1 MIRTLQ
7 LYLARDLLR
16 GTFLAAVVLTLVLTV
31 LGLIE
36 PLREHGLTGGQT
48 LMLFG
53 YSMPFMLSF
62 TLPMAALFATTI
74 AYGRFSQDNELMA
87 CKASGISPLALL
99 TPAIV
104 LGAIV
109 SVLTLALGLYVAPR
123 MLAAA
128 QAPIMRN
135 LERIAFQKLRTQR
148 YVGLPPHIIHAD
160 RIDPSSGWVQG
171 MIGLE
176 ASQPEDVRVL
186 VASTASLRFPQEE
199 GKFSFVFQ
207 PINPAVFRQSGGSVG
222 MAEEQRI
229 RRGEVLPELADEP
242 RFYDWDKLWRALADP
257 TTSVQVQQ
265 EVAKIRQEIAI
276 QKFYEDVIGALTA
289 TGEYAKLRQ
298 VPEEAG
304 EAGSHSV
311 VIHTRQA
318 RLSGKDNDEVMLGTE
333 GPTTRPSGVE
343 MPALSPVVVREYVG
357 GRLLRELWARQVRV
371 QGSAESFRP
380 GLVVTLMLE
389 DVTVRSAGAGIRA
402 SHHVDKHEL
411 GTYVLPAEAASAGQN
426 MDLDALQANPRRFG
440 LAANVAPRLDKLRKG
455 MTAKLQRRAAAE
467 IHQRLAYSCSTLLM
481 VMLGAALGLMLRGGQ
496 MLAAVAISAIPASVE
511 ITMLLMGKQLMCA
524 PGVPPLAGV
533 LAIWGGVALLAG
545 GAVYLYAVRMRR

>member
-7 LYLARDLLR
+7 LYIARDLLR
-16 GTFLAAVVLTLVLTV
+16 GTFLSAVVLTLVLTV
-31 LGLIE
+31 FGLIE

-53 YSMPFMLSF
+53 YSMPFMLSL

-74 AYGRFSQDNELMA
+74 TYGRFSQDNELMA
-87 CKASGISPLALL
+87 SKASGISPLSLL

-109 SVLTLALGLYVAPR
+109 SVLTLALGMYVAPR

-128 QAPIMRN
+128 QGPITRN
-135 LERIAFQKLRTQR
+135 LEHIAFQKLRTQR

-171 MIGLE
+171 MIGLD
-176 ASQPEDVRVL
+176 ARQPEDVRVL

-199 GKFSFVFQ
+199 GKISFVFQ
-207 PINPAVFRQSGGSVG
+207 PVNPAVFRQSGGSVG
-222 MAEEQRI
+222 LAEEQRI
-229 RRGEVLPELADEP
+229 RRGEAPKVFDDEP

-257 TTSVQVQQ
+257 TTSAQVRQ
-265 EVAKIRQEIAI
+265 EVAKVRQEIAI
-276 QKFYEDVIGALTA
+276 QKFYEDVIGTLTT

-304 EAGSHSV
+304 EAGPHSV

-318 RLSGKDNDEVMLGTE
+318 RLARKEEVMLGME

-357 GRLLRELWARQVRV
+357 GRLLRELSARQVRV
-371 QGSAESFRP
+371 QGVAESFRP
-380 GLVVTLMLE
+380 DPVVTLMLE
-389 DVTVRSAGAGIRA
+389 DVTVQSAGAGVQA

-411 GTYVLPAEAASAGQN
+411 GTYLLPAEAVSAGQH
-426 MDLDALQANPRRFG
+426 MDLDALQASPQRFG
-440 LAANVAPRLDKLRKG
+440 LAANVAPHLEKMRKG
-455 MTAKLQRRAAAE
+455 MTAKLRRRVAAE

-511 ITMLLMGKQLMCA
+511 IVMLFMGKQLMCA
-524 PGVPPLAGV
+524 PGVTPLAGV
-533 LAIWGGVALLAG
+533 LAIWGGVAMLAG